1 MSKTSAI
8 STNKKRGGKIV
19 VFRRATKK
27 QQRLRPA
34 LIGPSGSGKTWSAL
48 ELATGLGGT
57 IGMID
62 TERGSGEL
70 YAPHFV
76 YEVDQLAPPF
86 TPERYME
93 KVDEAESEG
102 FDNLI
107 IDSLSHAWIGQGGI
121 VEIADRL
128 GKGSKSPFGGWLD
141 ASPMHNRLVDHL
153 LDYPGNL
160 IVTMR
165 TKTAYDIQENE
176 RGKKAPIKIGMAPV
190 QKDGLEYEFTVVFDL
205 AVIDHTAT
213 ANKDRTQLFK
223 EALPF
228 VITKETGALIR
239 SLAGIRRKP
248 GRNPC
253 LADERGH

>member
-1 MSKTSAI
+1 M
-8 STNKKRGGKIV
+8 V
-19 VFRRATKK
+19 
-27 QQRLRPA
+27 
-34 LIGPSGSGKTWSAL
+34 
-48 ELATGLGGT
+48 
-57 IGMID
+57 D

-128 GKGSKSPFGGWLD
+128 GKGSKSPFGGWRD
-141 ASPMHNRLVDHL
+141 ASPMHNRLVDYL

-165 TKTAYDIQENE
+165 TKTAYDIQEND

-228 VITKETGALIR
+228 VINKETGALIR
-239 SLAGIRRKP
+239 SWLESGETPQETYTWLMKEATDAMDRRSWYRENQPLIRTLP
-248 GRNPC
+248 GDLQVKLIEHLRS
-253 LADERGH
+253 LQAAKAA